1 MSDPIWQ
8 WTATRTA
15 RAIRTREIS
24 AETVAEAHVARM
36 RAANPALNAVVVD
49 LGDEAVDTARGVD
62 QALARGESPDLLT
75 GVPVTIKINVDYT
88 GQANSNGAP
97 SLANNIAAEDSAVVG
112 NLRKAGAIC
121 IGLTNTPEFS
131 MRMHTD
137 NPLHGETLN
146 PWDPAIT
153 CGGSSGGA
161 GSATAMG
168 FGCIGHGNDI
178 GGSLRWPAHCNGI
191 ATIKPT
197 QGRIP
202 AFNPSAPAERP
213 MMAQLFSTQGPLARS
228 VADVRLG
235 LEGMARR
242 DPRDPFWT
250 PAPLK
255 GPDVAKKVALA
266 KLPDGAEADPRIMA
280 LLRTA
285 ADALADAGWQVD
297 EVEVPDVRACW
308 QVWADILLTEMNVM
322 MGEGMLEVA
331 SDDFKTAWKGMDAYT
346 SQLDLK
352 GFMEAC
358 SARLTWQRRRLGFL
372 ERYPVVLAPMS
383 LAPTFARGADIG
395 APEDTR
401 KLWSNDVMFI
411 GIFNMLG
418 LPSAA
423 APLGLVDGL
432 PVGAQFVASRYR
444 EDVALAAAEAVEAK
458 LGTLCGTLW
467 AREA

>member
-1 MSDPIWQ
+1 MSDPIWR

-15 RAIRTREIS
+15 RAIRAREIS
-24 AETVAEAHVARM
+24 AETVADAHVARM
-36 RAANPALNAVVVD
+36 RAANPAINAVVVD
-49 LGDEAVDTARGVD
+49 LGDAAMETARGVD
-62 QALARGESPDLLT
+62 RALARGESPDLLT
-75 GVPVTIKINVDYT
+75 GVPVNIKINVDYA

-97 SLANNIAAEDSAVVG
+97 SLADNIAAEDSAVVR
-112 NLRKAGAIC
+112 NLRRAGAVC
-121 IGLTNTPEFS
+121 VGLTNTPEFS

-161 GSATAMG
+161 GAATAMG

-235 LEGMARR
+235 LEVMARR
-242 DPRDPFWT
+242 DPRDPFWA

-255 GPDVAKKVALA
+255 GPEVPKKAALA
-266 KLPDGAEADPRIMA
+266 KLPAGMEADPRILA
-280 LLRTA
+280 LLRGA
-285 ADALADAGWQVD
+285 ADALADAGWQVE

-308 QVWADILLTEMNVM
+308 QVWADILLNEMNVM
-322 MGEGMLEVA
+322 MGEGMLAVA
-331 SDDFKTAWKGMDAYT
+331 SDDFKKAWTGMDAYT
-346 SQLDLK
+346 SRLDLK

-358 SARLTWQRRRLGFL
+358 SARITWQRRWLGFL
-372 ERYPVVLAPMS
+372 EDWPVVLAPTTVV
-383 LAPTFARGADIG
+383 PTFAKGADIA
-395 APEDTR
+395 APEVTR
-401 KLWSNDVMFI
+401 KIWGNDVLFI
-411 GIFNMLG
+411 GIVNMLG
-418 LPSAA
+418 LPAA
-423 APLGLVDGL
+423 VAPVGVVDGA
-432 PVGAQFVASRYR
+432 PVGAQFIASRYR
-444 EDVALAAAEAVEAK
+444 EDVALAAAEAVEGA
-458 LGTLCGTLW
+458 LGPVVPQLW
-467 AREA
+467 ARED